1 VTKPVK
7 PTHVQK
13 TNPGLGHAKQTTKP
27 AAPPKAKGQSQR
39 HQGGTGQGGQGN
51 GKGGGQAQDPA
62 ADTSTHGKSGR

>member
-1 VTKPVK
+1 
-7 PTHVQK
+7 VQK

-39 HQGGTGQGGQGN
+39 HQGVTGQGGGQGKS
-51 GKGGGQAQDPA
+51 KGQGQGQGQGQTQDST